1 MEKLTKLYNS
11 CQKFC
16 PKRSGLPGR
25 HPGESRGPV
34 PRFAG
39 LKCLDS
45 GVRRNDGMWPPQIG
59 QDFWQLLYRTGEV
72 EVRGLE
78 MIDPCVDLREFLSI
92 MGPSESGKS
101 ALINILGCL
110 AHRPQDFPAG
120 R

>member
-1 MEKLTKLYNS
+1 
-11 CQKFC
+11 
-16 PKRSGLPGR
+16 
-25 HPGESRGPV
+25 
-34 PRFAG
+34 
-39 LKCLDS
+39 
-45 GVRRNDGMWPPQIG
+45 
-59 QDFWQLLYRTGEV
+59 
-72 EVRGLE
+72 VRGLE